1 MIILDYAHTVDSMK
15 FLRES
20 LLENFTFNKLILV
33 LGFSQDKDLDNILKE
48 IITVG
53 DSIIVTRSENPRS
66 AAPEDLYQRIEK
78 LCGKQPEITDSTQDA
93 VTAAKRMAS
102 KEDLICI
109 TGSAYVAGEAMQ
121 ALNF

>member
-1 MIILDYAHTVDSMK
+1 MK
-15 FLRES
+15 FLRDS

-121 ALNF
+121 ALNS